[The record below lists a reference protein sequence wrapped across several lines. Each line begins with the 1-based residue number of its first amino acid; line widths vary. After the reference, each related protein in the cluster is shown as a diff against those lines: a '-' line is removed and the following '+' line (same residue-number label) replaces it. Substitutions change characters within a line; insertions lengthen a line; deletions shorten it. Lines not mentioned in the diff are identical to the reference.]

1 MTKPMPKDVQEKLLR
16 LHQEGL
22 NASQM
27 AAELGYSVKT
37 IQRHRRRLGLT
48 IPPPPT
54 TRITPEWTARVQALL
69 DDGVSIREAALTVG
83 CNRETIGRH
92 FKGQG
97 WSYGE
102 AGRFAMALRQ
112 VSRKAK

>member
-22 NASQM
+22 NATQL

-37 IQRHRRRLGLT
+37 IQRHRKGLGLT
-48 IPPPPT
+48 IPAPP
-54 TRITPEWTARVQALL
+54 RCQITPEWTARVQALL
-69 DDGVSIREAALTVG
+69 DDGVSIREAALTMG
-83 CNRETIGRH
+83 CSRETIGRH

-97 WSYGE
+97 WSYGQ
-102 AGRFAMALRQ
+102 AGKFAMALRQ

>member
-1 MTKPMPKDVQEKLLR
+1 MPPDVREKLLR
-16 LHQEGL
+16 LHSEGL
-22 NASQM
+22 NATQL

-48 IPPPPT
+48 IPPPPQ

-69 DDGVSIREAALTVG
+69 DDGVSIREAALTMG
-83 CNRETIGRH
+83 CDRKTIYRR

-97 WSYGE
+97 WSQKE
-102 AGRFAMALRQ
+102 AGEFAMAIRYA
-112 VSRKAK
+112 RKQKQ